1 MASIIHQGSAG
12 SSAASGITDV
22 EVGTA
27 YIRGKIICYIQLFE
41 PPVKVEHIGLDA
53 SCDLQIP
60 CNAGAAVHLQESV
73 HIQLIPDRNLPF
85 AVRGGRVADQ
95 HQGFVGGGIIADLR
109 LIMGLI
115 RESRPGRGE
124 PDRILAAQDTQLPGY
139 IQLICWG

>member
-73 HIQLIPDRNLPF
+73 HIQLIPDRDLPS
-85 AVRGGRVADQ
+85 AVRRGGIAHK
-95 HQGFVGGGIIADLR
+95 HQGFVGCGVVADFS
-109 LIMGLI
+109 LIPGLI
-115 RESRPGRGE
+115 RKS
-124 PDRILAAQDTQLPGY
+124 
-139 IQLICWG
+139 